1 MIGKNPNK
9 NKKAAFFF
17 ASPAWEA
24 DRMKKLGRKNK
35 NPQKRIFLWVFL
47 YLPGNDL
54 LSQGV
59 APQLPSA
66 LRSLTSVFG
75 MGTGVSFS
83 PLSPDIF
90 NYTNFFSLF
99 NFFLHPQSQIAVR
112 QAHPV
117 SCG

>member
-1 MIGKNPNK
+1 M
-9 NKKAAFFF
+9 
-17 ASPAWEA
+17 
-24 DRMKKLGRKNK
+24 
-35 NPQKRIFLWVFL
+35 
-47 YLPGNDL
+47 PGNDL

-112 QAHPV
+112 QAHPLTLRLSPRSIRIRQLHTSPCFHPGPIYLV
-117 SCG
+117 FFKGSYSFRVAPKGWEISS